1 MKIIMYLLAA
11 LLCAAL
17 AAAALFYFSTFQP
30 MAAEFARMKAGM
42 PELDKAK
49 AELKKYKEKEAK
61 ETGDS
66 AWISPVVES
75 LSTGLGDEIRNGK
88 AEVTVA
94 GRRVVVNISEQA
106 LYTPRSVTFAKDS
119 PQLRSK
125 IATLLR
131 SNGIK
136 GKEII
141 IGNTTD
147 PVPAQGRG
155 RKKIPPKDA
164 RTLSLERSVALTRY
178 LEQNGIIPEAL
189 IASAYASKLPE
200 TGFKIK
206 DHKTIII
213 IENPPLLTA
222 PRQESAPGIPPKS
235 APAEKSGMPPAAGT
249 QQPQL
254 KAIPIKPVPQ
264 RTN

>member
-1 MKIIMYLLAA
+1 MKIVTYLLAA

-42 PELDKAK
+42 PELDRAK
-49 AELKKYKEKEAK
+49 AELRKYKEKEAR
-61 ETGDS
+61 ETGEA
-66 AWISPVVES
+66 AWISPLVES
-75 LSTGLGDEIRNGK
+75 LSTGLGDEIKAGK
-88 AEVTVA
+88 AEVTAA

-119 PQLRSK
+119 PQLRLK

-131 SNGIK
+131 SKDLK

-155 RKKIPPKDA
+155 KKKIPPKDA
-164 RTLSLERSVALTRY
+164 RTLSSERSVALTRY
-178 LEQNGIIPEAL
+178 LEQNGADQEAL
-189 IASAYASKLPE
+189 VASGYASKLPD

-213 IENPPLLTA
+213 IESPPMLTA
-222 PRQESAPGIPPKS
+222 TRQEPAPGAQPKS
-235 APAEKSGMPPAAGT
+235 APAEKPGPQPTGA
-249 QQPQL
+249 QQSQP
-254 KAIPIKPVPQ
+254 KAIPIKPSQPK
-264 RTN
+264 TN

>member
-1 MKIIMYLLAA
+1 MKIVTYLLAA

-30 MAAEFARMKAGM
+30 MAADLARMKAGM

-49 AELKKYKEKEAK
+49 AELKKYREKESK
-61 ETGDS
+61 ETGEA
-66 AWISPVVES
+66 AWINPVAEA
-75 LSTGLGDEIRNGK
+75 LSTGLSDEIKAGK

-94 GRRVVVNISEQA
+94 GRRIVVNISEQA

-119 PQLRSK
+119 PQLRQK
-125 IATLLR
+125 IATLLG
-131 SNGIK
+131 SKELK

-147 PVPAQGRG
+147 PVPAQGKG
-155 RKKIPPKDA
+155 KKKIPPKDA
-164 RTLSLERSVALTRY
+164 RTLSSERSVALTRY
-178 LEQNGIIPEAL
+178 LEQSGADQGAL
-189 IASAYASKLPE
+189 VAAAYASKLPD

-213 IENPPLLTA
+213 IESPPQTV
-222 PRQESAPGIPPKS
+222 PKPESAAGT
-235 APAEKSGMPPAAGT
+235 PPAAGT
-249 QQPQL
+249 QQSQL
-254 KAIPIKPVPQ
+254 KAVPIKPSQ
-264 RTN
+264 SKTN

>member
-1 MKIIMYLLAA
+1 MKIVTYLLAA

-17 AAAALFYFSTFQP
+17 GAAALFYFSTFQP
-30 MAAEFARMKAGM
+30 MAADYARMKAGM

-61 ETGDS
+61 EAGEA
-66 AWISPVVES
+66 AWINPVVES
-75 LSTGLGDEIRNGK
+75 LSTGLSDEIKTGK

-94 GRRVVVNISEQA
+94 GRRVVVNVSEQT

-119 PQLRSK
+119 PQLRLK

-131 SNGIK
+131 SKELK

-155 RKKIPPKDA
+155 KKKIPPKDA
-164 RTLSLERSVALTRY
+164 RTLSLERSVALTKY
-178 LEQNGIIPEAL
+178 LEQTGADQDAL
-189 IASAYASKLPE
+189 IAAAYASKLPD

-222 PRQESAPGIPPKS
+222 PKQEAAPGTQPKS
-235 APAEKSGMPPAAGT
+235 APAEKSGTPPAAGA
-249 QQPQL
+249 QQSQP
-254 KAIPIKPVPQ
+254 KAIPIKPAQPK
-264 RTN
+264 TN